1 MEKLK
6 KYKEE
11 IKFHLLL
18 NILFAVFISFASY
31 IHIPLEGAKSYFIYG
46 CHFLILQFSVFGFL
60 YLLSLS
66 KILFRILFPVVFFTL
81 STISFWVYTQDI
93 SINSGMIQAI
103 LESNIDIAIDVFSF
117 QFGLFMLF
125 SVIGI
130 IFCIKKYL
138 QLKRNQF
145 GFPLLILSILAI
157 SVFFIAENYR
167 YGILKR
173 KLPYS
178 VFYGMKEY
186 LEKPTLKIKKVLQ
199 NIRTE
204 KDSLHIVFVLGESV
218 RADHLSINGYHRNTT
233 PLLKKQNNLVSYKNI
248 YTPLTYTAISVP
260 KSYLICLF

>member
-31 IHIPLEGAKSYFIYG
+31 IHIHLEGSKSYFIYG

-138 QLKRNQF
+138 QLMRNQF

-167 YGILKR
+167 YGILKKKTPIQCILWNERISRETHFKNKKSTPKHPYR
-173 KLPYS
+173 KRQFTHCFCS
-178 VFYGMKEY
+178 W
-186 LEKPTLKIKKVLQ
+186 
-199 NIRTE
+199 
-204 KDSLHIVFVLGESV
+204 
-218 RADHLSINGYHRNTT
+218 
-233 PLLKKQNNLVSYKNI
+233 
-248 YTPLTYTAISVP
+248 
-260 KSYLICLF
+260 

>member
-31 IHIPLEGAKSYFIYG
+31 IHIHLEGSKSYFIYG

-218 RADHLSINGYHRNTT
+218 
-233 PLLKKQNNLVSYKNI
+233 
-248 YTPLTYTAISVP
+248 
-260 KSYLICLF
+260 